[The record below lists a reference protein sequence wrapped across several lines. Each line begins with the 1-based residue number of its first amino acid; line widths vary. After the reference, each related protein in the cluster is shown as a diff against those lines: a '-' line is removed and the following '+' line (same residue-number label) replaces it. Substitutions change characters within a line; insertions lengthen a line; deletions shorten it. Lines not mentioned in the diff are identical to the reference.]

1 MAVANLGTGLLLP
14 TVSELDGWMYCPRC
28 RAELEREDRKVECR
42 QCGFVTYAGSK
53 PTASAACVDDSGH
66 VLLSRRGV
74 EPFKGLWD
82 FPGGFLE
89 ECEHPLECLRRE
101 LREEAGVEIEPLELL
116 GIWMDVYG
124 EGGGC
129 TLNLYWAAR
138 IVEGDPQP
146 ADDVAELRWFEP
158 DEIPL
163 EELAFG
169 HLGEVLSAFRNQHS

>member
-1 MAVANLGTGLLLP
+1 MP
-14 TVSELDGWMYCPRC
+14 TVSELDGWRYCPRC
-28 RAELEREDRKVECR
+28 RAELERDEGRVECP
-42 QCGFVTYAGSK
+42 QCGFVSYAGSK
-53 PTASAACVDDSGH
+53 PTASALCVDESGR

-89 ECEHPLECLRRE
+89 ECEHPLECVRRE

-124 EGGGC
+124 DGGAC

-138 IVEGDPQP
+138 IIEGDPRP

-158 DEIPL
+158 EEIPPD
-163 EELAFG
+163 ELAFA
-169 HLGEVLSAFRNQHS
+169 HLGEVLSALRNQHG

>member
-1 MAVANLGTGLLLP
+1 MP
-14 TVSELDGWMYCPRC
+14 TVSELAGWRYCPRC
-28 RAELEREDRKVECR
+28 RAELELVEAKAECTE
-42 QCGFVTYAGSK
+42 CGFVTYAGPK
-53 PTASAACVDDSGH
+53 PTASALCVDESGR

-82 FPGGFLE
+82 FPGGFLDE
-89 ECEHPLECLRRE
+89 REHPLDCLRRE

-124 EGGGC
+124 EGGKW

-158 DEIPL
+158 DAITCD
-163 EELAFG
+163 ELAFG
-169 HLGEVLSAFRNQHS
+169 HLGEVLSALRDQHA

>member
-1 MAVANLGTGLLLP
+1 MP
-14 TVSELDGWMYCPRC
+14 TVSELDGWRYCPRC
-28 RAELEREDRKVECR
+28 RSELDREDRKVECP
-42 QCGFVTYAGSK
+42 QCGFVTYAASK
-53 PTASAACVDDSGH
+53 PTASAACVDDSGR

-82 FPGGFLE
+82 VPGGFLE
-89 ECEHPLECLRRE
+89 ECEHPLECLHRE

-124 EGGGC
+124 EGGEC

-158 DEIPL
+158 DEIPF

-169 HLGEVLSAFRNQHS
+169 DLGEVLSALRNKHA